1 MNINDS
7 SQGEIKVTQRLFVY
21 GTLGPGRPNEHVL
34 SVIGGTWEEA
44 SVNGY
49 LKQQGW
55 GAEMGYPGIVLDD
68 DGDEIKGYIFCSDN
82 LHNHWDELDNF
93 EGEEYERVLIK
104 VQTKDKTAIEAYI
117 YILRKS

>member
-1 MNINDS
+1 M
-7 SQGEIKVTQRLFVY
+7 K
-21 GTLGPGRPNEHVL
+21 
-34 SVIGGTWEEA
+34 
-44 SVNGY
+44 GY

-68 DGDEIKGYIFCSDN
+68 TGNEIRGYIFCSDN
-82 LHNHWDELDNF
+82 LVNHWDELDNF

-104 VQTKDKTAIEAYI
+104 VQKKDLSAIESYI

>member
-1 MNINDS
+1 MNINVS

-68 DGDEIKGYIFCSDN
+68 DGDEIKGYIFFQTISIIIGMN
-82 LHNHWDELDNF
+82 LIIL
-93 EGEEYERVLIK
+93 K
-104 VQTKDKTAIEAYI
+104 VKNTKEF
-117 YILRKS
+117 